1 MSRRIV
7 QDVETGKPVPRQ
19 RGYVYQKGSKKGDPW
34 NPKERAYGRYRI
46 DVPGEHGLKE
56 VRVALGYCRD
66 EMDAMLR
73 LQEEMEKAGVLDLDK
88 VRERLSPVFNFRTQ
102 AAWWLEA
109 ITSGEVVHSRKRTRI
124 IANTIG
130 SYSTAVAYLNEQIG
144 DMPLASIDNPE
155 AKALITTMKAAVKD
169 GRRRFS
175 DSTISYY
182 FRIMRQVISSQID
195 EKFRPVHRRE
205 WNLAAIGL
213 PRVNPKN
220 QRRPTMTPK
229 EMTTLLGKAEGQYL
243 MIYFLN
249 LVTGMRISEAVAIEI
264 DKHIEPDCSIIY
276 VRQQREKDVNALKPD
291 LKTEAGLRDI
301 DLHPDAA
308 GILRNFIGSRKSGFL
323 FQTANETM
331 FDPGNIDRDSLR
343 PILAEMG
350 RDEAGTRF
358 NVFRRFREAVLQ
370 RSEARQILIDYWMGH
385 SNPSMGDRYGRQL
398 VEDVKYRQE
407 QVKKVGLGFDLPLSL
422 LGLRGLQTVSNVRN
436 KEAA

>member
-7 QDVETGKPVPRQ
+7 QDLETGKPVPRQ
-19 RGYVYQKGSKKGDPW
+19 RGYVYQKGRKKGDPW
-34 NPKERAYGRYRI
+34 NPKERAYGRYRT
-46 DVPGEHGLKE
+46 DVPGEHNQKE
-56 VRVALGYCRD
+56 VRVALGYCRN

-73 LQEEMEKAGVLDLDK
+73 LQEEMEKAGVLDLNK
-88 VRERLSPVFNFRTQ
+88 VRERLSPFVNFRTQ
-102 AAWWLEA
+102 ASWWLEA
-109 ITSGEVVHSRKRTRI
+109 MTSGEVVHSKKRTQI
-124 IANTIG
+124 VANTIC
-130 SYSTAVAYLNEQIG
+130 SYSIAIAYLNEQIG

-155 AKALITTMKAAVKD
+155 AKALVTAMKAALKD

-182 FRIMRQVISSQID
+182 FRIMRQVISSQMD

-220 QRRPTMTPK
+220 QLRPTMTPK
-229 EMTTLLGKAEGQYL
+229 EMTTLLDKAEGQYL

-249 LVTGMRISEAVAIEI
+249 LVTGMRISEVVAIEME
-264 DKHIEPDCSIIY
+264 KHIEPDCSIIY
-276 VRQQREKDVNALKPD
+276 VRQQRAKDMNALKPG

-308 GILRNFIGSRKSGFL
+308 RILRNFIGTRKSGFL
-323 FQTANETM
+323 FQTANGTM
-331 FDPGNIDRDSLR
+331 LDPGNIDRDSLS
-343 PILAEMG
+343 PILKEMG
-350 RDEAGTRF
+350 RDETGTRF

-385 SNPSMGDRYGRQL
+385 SNPSMGDRYGKQL
-398 VEDVKYRQE
+398 VEDVEYRQE
-407 QVKKVGLGFDLPLSL
+407 QAKKVGLGFDLPPSL
-422 LGLRGLQTVSNVRN
+422 LGLHGLQSVTNVRS

>member
-1 MSRRIV
+1 MSRRIA
-7 QDVETGKPVPRQ
+7 QDVETGKPKPRQ
-19 RGYVYQKGSKKGDPW
+19 RGYVYQKGRKKGDPW

-46 DVPGEHGLKE
+46 DVPGEHRLKE

-66 EMDAMLR
+66 EMDAMLT
-73 LQEEMEKAGVLDLDK
+73 LQEEMDKAGVLDLDK
-88 VRERLSPVFNFRTQ
+88 VRERLSPVVNFRTQ

-169 GRRRFS
+169 GRQRFS
-175 DSTISYY
+175 DSTISY
-182 FRIMRQVISSQID
+182 FHIMRQVISSQID

-249 LVTGMRISEAVAIEI
+249 LVTGMRISETVAIEI

-331 FDPGNIDRDSLR
+331 LDPGNIDRDSLS
-343 PILAEMG
+343 PILEEMG

-385 SNPSMGDRYGRQL
+385 SNPSMGDRYGKQL

-407 QVKKVGLGFDLPLSL
+407 QVKKVGLGFDLQPSL

>member
-229 EMTTLLGKAEGQYL
+229 EMTALLDKAEGQYL
-243 MIYFLN
+243 RIYFFN

-264 DKHIEPDCSIIY
+264 EKHIEPDCSIIY
-276 VRQQREKDVNALKPD
+276 VRQQREKDVNALKSD

-301 DLHPDAA
+301 DLHPEAA
-308 GILRNFIGSRKSGFL
+308 RILRNFIGSRKSGFL
-323 FQTANETM
+323 FQTANGTM
-331 FDPGNIDRDSLR
+331 LDPGNIDRDSLS
-343 PILAEMG
+343 PILEEMG

-370 RSEARQILIDYWMGH
+370 RSETRQILIDYWMGH
-385 SNPSMGDRYGRQL
+385 SNPSMGDRYGKQL
-398 VEDVKYRQE
+398 VEDVEYRQE
-407 QVKKVGLGFDLPLSL
+407 QVKKVGLGFDLPPSL